1 MQQEKPLVDLHY
13 PIEQQQGEEP
23 QKEIHQQLIQ
33 DQYEEPQ
40 EEIHQQQPIQQPQ
53 EENHEHP
60 IQQQQEEGIHE
71 QPSQQQQEEP
81 QEEIHQQQPI
91 QQQQEE
97 NHEQPI
103 QQQQEE
109 EIHQQQPSQQ
119 QQEEE
124 EIHEQQ
130 RERREEGK
138 DASAQGY
145 EGEVARAA
153 EGAEIVDLTR
163 QRKAALEDVED
174 LTTDDARVEDDV
186 SLPHQEKEKPREPLL
201 EQKEQQRDK
210 VDVFGDETF
219 IPAGA
224 NGNADFFLGGCVT
237 DKRMFK
243 CATCPVYLNA
253 RLATSTRKIIFG
265 DVFKDGNEIKAI
277 LGYVLHNDGL
287 ADVHLYTYNADTFLY
302 ADEVMNVHL
311 LLEKCANNSNIV
323 WSTVVTN
330 SEFEV
335 KKKFKMK
342 VL

>member
-1 MQQEKPLVDLHY
+1 M
-13 PIEQQQGEEP
+13 
-23 QKEIHQQLIQ
+23 
-33 DQYEEPQ
+33 
-40 EEIHQQQPIQQPQ
+40 
-53 EENHEHP
+53 
-60 IQQQQEEGIHE
+60 
-71 QPSQQQQEEP
+71 
-81 QEEIHQQQPI
+81 
-91 QQQQEE
+91 
-97 NHEQPI
+97 
-103 QQQQEE
+103 
-109 EIHQQQPSQQ
+109 
-119 QQEEE
+119 
-124 EIHEQQ
+124 
-130 RERREEGK
+130 
-138 DASAQGY
+138 
-145 EGEVARAA
+145 
-153 EGAEIVDLTR
+153 TR
-163 QRKAALEDVED
+163 V
-174 LTTDDARVEDDV
+174 
-186 SLPHQEKEKPREPLL
+186 LPHQEKEKPREPLL